1 MSALRTGVAR
11 RGFTLI
17 ELLVV
22 IAIIA
27 VLIALLLPAVQQARE
42 AARRSQCVNNLKQI
56 GLAIINYHDTI
67 GSIPCG
73 GLAETAT
80 TNDYSWR
87 ALILPQME
95 QGVLYNAINFSLP
108 VGGTGGATNA
118 NPRSGY
124 TVWVTT
130 VKTFL
135 CPSDGTNNGGLMP
148 WSGSATAPYPNPAG
162 QSPTNNP
169 PQDSTG
175 TPASVVPVSNYAG
188 SFGDNYCGGSLMG
201 GLPWETYPHSKAA
214 GRSIIGWAGFWG
226 TTTADADGAGYLR
239 GFFDYDGYTTI
250 SLNSARDGTSNSIM
264 VGEMLPSASADSNFY
279 AKNGAIA
286 GTTVPLGWNAN
297 TVAPS
302 DPTCNGKWQAAGVPL
317 GCRYG
322 AAAKGFVSFHP
333 GGANFVFADGS
344 VHFLKTSINLVTYCA
359 LGSRDGGEV
368 ISSDAY

>member
-1 MSALRTGVAR
+1 
-11 RGFTLI
+11 
-17 ELLVV
+17 
-22 IAIIA
+22 
-27 VLIALLLPAVQQARE
+27 
-42 AARRSQCVNNLKQI
+42 
-56 GLAIINYHDTI
+56 
-67 GSIPCG
+67 
-73 GLAETAT
+73 
-80 TNDYSWR
+80 
-87 ALILPQME
+87 ME
-95 QGVLYNAINFSLP
+95 QTTLYNAVNFQLP

-124 TVWVTT
+124 TIWVT
-130 VKTFL
+130 VVSTFL

-148 WSGSATAPYPNPAG
+148 WSGSATTPYPNPDG

-169 PQDSTG
+169 PQDSSG
-175 TPASVVPVSNYAG
+175 SPAKVVPVSNYAG

-214 GRSIIGWAGFWG
+214 GRPIIGHAGFWG
-226 TTTADADGAGYLR
+226 TTTSDADGPGILR

-250 SLNSARDGTSNSIM
+250 NLNSVRDGTSNSIM
-264 VGEMLPSASADSNFY
+264 VGEVLPSRSADSNFW

-297 TVAPS
+297 TVAAS
-302 DPTCNGKWQAAGVPL
+302 DPSCNGKWQNASAPL

-333 GGANFVFADGS
+333 GGANFVFGDGS
-344 VHFLKTSINLVTYCA
+344 VKFLKNSINIVTYCA

-368 ISSDAY
+368 VSSDGY